1 MALKDGLKDIIIP
14 SFKDLINN
22 LEDFSNSIKN
32 IPMVALATAHPAKFP
47 EAVEDATG
55 AHPNLPSHLKD
66 LMERPEQFDK
76 QPNDLQTVQ
85 NYIKEIV
92 K

>member
-1 MALKDGLKDIIIP
+1 MSK
-14 SFKDLINN
+14 N
-22 LEDFSNSIKN
+22 KN
-32 IPMVALATAHPAKFP
+32 IPLVALATAHPAKFP